1 MRNINDMEYKCP
13 PQVHERILFTLNSLP
28 RANKTKSHTVRAS
41 FLAAASVLVA
51 LFITLWA
58 IDPALAAG
66 NTFRNAVSSF
76 FGFNPSAKEIIEPPL
91 AAPDIA
97 EAQEAPQPE
106 QTAQLS
112 ETAVLT
118 QPDEQGVQVPTAAV
132 SGYVFELEPETLYD
146 GVILVAGYNV
156 RREDGEPMPPE
167 AEYTKDHIAG
177 FIREYELIIDGKSYS
192 SGGGA
197 MELDWSDPYIYRQV
211 CTYDLSGLDKPI
223 TEDTEIIMRVAVHE
237 YRERPLETIT
247 TFADLPFSVNTSHED
262 SAGVLVAAESVFTRG
277 DFTVEL
283 MPITQSATRTLIT
296 IRAYKDGDP
305 DFGKKMD
312 GYLAIQVKDMDGMT
326 FPCPPN
332 SGLASYSFGE
342 NDDGSS
348 YLKFEWYVDPLFELP
363 DKFQL
368 TFASGDVNPAESV
381 SYEPII
387 IELP

>member
-1 MRNINDMEYKCP
+1 MRNINNIEYKCP
-13 PQVHERILFTLNSLP
+13 PEVHERILFTLNGLP
-28 RANKTKSHTVRAS
+28 RANKPKTHTVRAS

-97 EAQEAPQPE
+97 EVQQATQPE

-112 ETAVLT
+112 ETAQLT
-118 QPDEQGVQVPTAAV
+118 QPDEEGVQVPTAAV
-132 SGYVFELEPETLYD
+132 AGYVFELEPETLYD
-146 GVILVAGYNV
+146 GVTLVAGYNV

-167 AEYTKDHIAG
+167 QEYTKDHIAG

-197 MELDWSDPYIYRQV
+197 MDLDWSDPYIYRQV
-211 CTYDLSGLDKPI
+211 CTYDLSGLDKPL
-223 TEDTEIIMRVAVHE
+223 TENTEIIMRVAVHE

-247 TFADLPFSVNTSHED
+247 TFADLPFSVDTSHED
-262 SAGVLVAAESVFTRG
+262 SAGSMEPTESVFSRG

-283 MPITQSATRTLIT
+283 MPISQSATRTLIT
-296 IRAYKDGDP
+296 IRAYKEGDP
-305 DFGKKMD
+305 ILEKTWTDSWR
-312 GYLAIQVKDMDGMT
+312 YR
-326 FPCPPN
+326 
-332 SGLASYSFGE
+332 
-342 NDDGSS
+342 
-348 YLKFEWYVDPLFELP
+348 
-363 DKFQL
+363 
-368 TFASGDVNPAESV
+368 
-381 SYEPII
+381 
-387 IELP
+387 